1 MSEPPLLTLVIPCYN
16 EQEVFPPL
24 REAVVSLLDAL
35 APDLRTEVILVDDGS
50 LDATWR
56 LIEAF
61 AADDPRVRG
70 IALSRNFGH
79 QQALTCGYDFARGD
93 AVVTLD
99 ADLQDPPEAVHRMV
113 ARWREGADVVYAVRA
128 RREGETLFKR
138 ASAAAFYRILRLAG
152 ARQVRSDAGDFRLMS
167 RRCLDALRGMKEQHR
182 FLRGMVGWLGF
193 RSAEIVYD
201 RAPRRAGT
209 TKYPLR
215 RMVRFALDATLSFSI
230 LPLRLTFLFAG
241 GLTAAILSYL
251 AYVAARYWLYDVA
264 LVPGWTS
271 LLLSIMAFGALNLVC
286 LGILGEYV
294 GRIFEE
300 AKGRPLYVVREVAA
314 RPDGGPAAPVPRSP

>member
-1 MSEPPLLTLVIPCYN
+1 MNAQAPLLTLVIPCYN
-16 EQEVFPPL
+16 EEEVFPHL
-24 REAVVSLLDAL
+24 RGALVSLMDAL
-35 APDLRTEVILVDDGS
+35 APDLRAEAILVDDGS
-50 LDATWR
+50 GDATWQR
-56 LIEAF
+56 IETF
-61 AADDPRVRG
+61 AAEDPRVRG

-79 QQALTCGYDFARGD
+79 QLALTCGYDFARGD

-99 ADLQDPPEAVHRMV
+99 ADLQDPPETVLRMV

-138 ASAAAFYRILRLAG
+138 ATASAFYRLLRLSG
-152 ARQVRSDAGDFRLMS
+152 ARQLRPDAGDFRLVS
-167 RRCLDALRGMKEQHR
+167 RRCLEALRGMKEQHR

-193 RSAEIVYD
+193 RSAQIAYD
-201 RAPRRAGT
+201 RAPRRAGS

-215 RMVRFALDATLSFSI
+215 RMLHFALDATLSFSI
-230 LPLRLTFLFAG
+230 LPLRLTFLFAST
-241 GLTAAILSYL
+241 LTAAILSYL
-251 AYVAARYWLYDVA
+251 AYVAVRHWFLGVA

-271 LLLSIMAFGALNLVC
+271 LLLSVMAFGALNLVC

-300 AKGRPLYVVREVAA
+300 SKGRPLYVVREVAA
-314 RPDGGPAAPVPRSP
+314 RADGSA